1 MKGIDME
8 EKKDAFTYTYSASR
22 QEEVR
27 RIREKYA
34 PSTQEEDKLER
45 LRRLDRTATKP
56 GTAAALTVGTAGTLT
71 MGFGMC
77 CTMVWSETL
86 FIPGIVI
93 GIVGI
98 IGICA
103 AYPLYLHMTKKRR
116 NKLAPEI
123 MRLADELLE

>member
-1 MKGIDME
+1 ME

-56 GTAAALTVGTAGTLT
+56 GTAAALIVGTAGTLT

-93 GIVGI
+93 GVVGI

>member
-56 GTAAALTVGTAGTLT
+56 GTAAAIVVGTAGTLI
-71 MGFGMC
+71 MGVGMC

-86 FIPGIVI
+86 FIPGIAIGVV
-93 GIVGI
+93 GIV
-98 IGICA
+98 GICA
-103 AYPLYLHMTKKRR
+103 AYPLYLHITKRR
-116 NKLAPEI
+116 RDKLAPEI
-123 MRLADELLE
+123 IRLADELMK

>member
-56 GTAAALTVGTAGTLT
+56 GTAAALIVGTAGTLT

>member
-1 MKGIDME
+1 ME

-34 PSTQEEDKLER
+34 PSTREEDKLER
-45 LRRLDRTATKP
+45 LRRLDRNATRP
-56 GTAAALTVGTAGTLT
+56 GAAAAIVVGTAGTLI
-71 MGFGMC
+71 MGVGMC

-93 GIVGI
+93 GVVGI

-103 AYPLYLHMTKKRR
+103 AYPLYLHMTKRR
-116 NKLAPEI
+116 RDKLAPEI
-123 MRLADELLE
+123 MRLADELLK

>member
-1 MKGIDME
+1 ME
-8 EKKDAFTYTYSASR
+8 EKHETFTYTYSAAQ
-22 QEEVR
+22 QEEVK

-34 PSTQEEDKLER
+34 PLSPEEDKMEQLH
-45 LRRLDRTATKP
+45 RLDKSVAKP
-56 GTAAALTVGTAGTLT
+56 GTIAALVVGIIGTLI

-77 CTMVWSETL
+77 CTMVWSDIL

-103 AYPLYLHMTKKRR
+103 AYPLYIHITKRQR
-116 NKLAPEI
+116 EKLAPEI
-123 MRLADELLE
+123 MRLADELIR

>member
-1 MKGIDME
+1 ME
-8 EKKDAFTYTYSASR
+8 EKKETFTYTYSASR

-34 PSTQEEDKLER
+34 PATQEEDKLER

-56 GTAAALTVGTAGTLT
+56 GTAAALLVGTAGTLI
-71 MGFGMC
+71 MGIGMC

-93 GIVGI
+93 GVVGI

-116 NKLAPEI
+116 DKLAPEI
-123 MRLADELLE
+123 IRLADELLK

>member
-1 MKGIDME
+1 ME
-8 EKKDAFTYTYSASR
+8 EKHETFTYTYSAAQ
-22 QEEVR
+22 QEEVK

-34 PSTQEEDKLER
+34 PLSPEEDKMEQ
-45 LRRLDRTATKP
+45 LRKLDKSVTKL
-56 GTAAALTVGTAGTLT
+56 GSVVALIVGIISTLI

-77 CTMVWSETL
+77 CTMVWGDTF

-103 AYPLYLHMTKKRR
+103 AYPLYISITKKQRD
-116 NKLAPEI
+116 KIAPEI
-123 MRLADELLE
+123 MRLTDELMN